1 MREEKIPVN
10 NRQTVSQFGI
20 KKSHRIL
27 KRPDFVFLS
36 KYGKKIQDSNFI
48 ILYMPRESTG
58 ESTGEPEHSRLG
70 ITVSKRVGNAVLRNR
85 LKRLIREY
93 FRLNK
98 KGLTGYWNLNIIAK
112 KTAVA
117 LSSQEVF
124 ISLGKLFGRLG
135 RQNN

>member
-20 KKSHRIL
+20 KKSHKIL

-36 KYGKKIQDSNFI
+36 NYGKKIQDSNFI
-48 ILYMPRESTG
+48 IVYMPG
-58 ESTGEPEHSRLG
+58 ESTGGSEHSRLG

-98 KGLTGYWNLNIIAK
+98 KGITGYWNLNIIAK
-112 KTAVA
+112 KTAAA

-124 ISLGKLFGRLG
+124 ISLRKLFGKIG

>member
-1 MREEKIPVN
+1 MREEKIPVG
-10 NRQTVSQFGI
+10 NRLAVNQFGI

-27 KRPDFVFLS
+27 KRPEFVFLS
-36 KYGKKIQDSNFI
+36 KYGNKIQDSNFI
-48 ILYMPRESTG
+48 ILYMPKESTG
-58 ESTGEPEHSRLG
+58 VPEHSRLG

-98 KGLTGYWNLNIIAK
+98 KGITGYWNLNIIAK
-112 KTAVA
+112 KTAAA

-124 ISLGKLFGRLG
+124 TSLGKLFGKLR
-135 RQNN
+135 R

>member
-36 KYGKKIQDSNFI
+36 KYGNKIQDSNFI
-48 ILYMPRESTG
+48 ILYMPKESTG
-58 ESTGEPEHSRLG
+58 GPEHSRLG

-98 KGLTGYWNLNIIAK
+98 KGITGYWNLNIIAK
-112 KTAVA
+112 KTAAA
-117 LSSQEVF
+117 LSSQEAF

>member
-1 MREEKIPVN
+1 MREEKISIDD
-10 NRQTVSQFGI
+10 RLTASQFGI

-27 KRPDFVFLS
+27 KRPEFVFLS
-36 KYGKKIQDSNFI
+36 KYGNKIQDSNFI
-48 ILYMPRESTG
+48 ILYVPRESIG
-58 ESTGEPEHSRLG
+58 GSEHSRLG

-112 KTAVA
+112 KTAAA

-124 ISLGKLFGRLG
+124 TSLGMLFGKLR
-135 RQNN
+135 R

>member
-48 ILYMPRESTG
+48 ILYMPRK
-58 ESTGEPEHSRLG
+58 STGEPEHSRLG

-98 KGLTGYWNLNIIAK
+98 KSLTGYWNLNIIAK
-112 KTAVA
+112 KTAAA

-124 ISLGKLFGRLG
+124 VSLGKLFGKLG